1 MKTAAPRDDAVTRRP
16 TREMTA
22 RERYR
27 DQVKATLRHDLPA
40 SLTVFLVAVPLS
52 LGIALASGAPLTSG
66 LIAAAVG
73 GIVAGSLGGSSLQVS
88 GPAAGLTVTMA
99 GVIGTYGWK
108 AAGAIIAAAGVVQIA
123 LGASRVARAALT
135 VSPSVVHGMLA
146 GIGITIVL
154 AQLHVVL
161 GDDPQ
166 VSAFANLAALPGE
179 LVQRPSADVTIGLM
193 TMAVLL
199 AWPRLPG
206 ALGRMPAPLPAVLAG
221 TALATLTGW
230 NVVKPDLPADILSSI
245 GLPELPHGGA
255 AALAA
260 AVLTVALVASLESL
274 LSAVAVD
281 KLHDEAKRANLNREL
296 VGQGAANV
304 CSGLLG
310 GLPVTGVI
318 VRSSAN
324 VAAGA
329 RTRASAVLHG
339 VWVIVFV
346 VFLGGLVELIPL
358 ASLAALLV
366 FVGARLLGL
375 AEIRHLRR
383 HRELPTYVVTTV
395 GVMGLGLLEGVLAG
409 IAVALALALHRQSQI
424 TVHVEHDGDCHD
436 VTVEGSLT
444 FLSVPKLTA
453 ALSQVPEG
461 ADVSFHLSVDYLD
474 HAAFE
479 AIHSWVTGH
488 TRRGGTMEIHEL
500 HDEWYVGALAGE
512 PIAARKP
519 KQPAPHPLIPW
530 SLGRS
535 PAEPDMASD
544 TSSAGARGRRRG
556 RQRAPQSP
564 GGPEEALR
572 TGVDEYRRLYAP
584 LIASFLREQVQ
595 HGQRPSQLFIA
606 CSDSR
611 IVPSLITGSGP
622 GDLFTVRNVG
632 NLVPPYVPATDGDR
646 EPIPPTDTSVGAAI
660 EYAIDVLGVR
670 AITVCGHSD
679 CGAMK
684 AIVDAQ
690 KNGDAMRDTLLS
702 DWLTSGDLADIS
714 DLAAVEHPADK
725 MAAHDRLSEGNVV
738 RQLHNLMT
746 YPSVRTAVGD
756 GRVRLIGMHFDATTG
771 NIRFLEDI
779 APRGVTADLELPTEG
794 PAAVAAPRRPGL
806 RRSSAAAASAASPGR
821 SR

>member
-1 MKTAAPRDDAVTRRP
+1 MKTVGTRDDAVTRHGSDAVS
-16 TREMTA
+16 A
-22 RERYR
+22 RERWR
-27 DQVKATLRHDLPA
+27 GQAKATLRHDLPA

-73 GIVAGSLGGSSLQVS
+73 GIVVGSLGGSSLQVS

-99 GVIGTYGWK
+99 GVIGTFGWK

-166 VSAFANLAALPGE
+166 VSAFRNLAALPGE
-179 LVQRPSADVTIGLM
+179 IVQRPSADVTVGLA

-206 ALGRMPAPLPAVLAG
+206 GLGRVPAPLPAVLAG
-221 TALATLTGW
+221 TVLAAVTGW
-230 NVVKPDLPADILSSI
+230 NVVKPDIPADILSAVA
-245 GLPELPHGGA
+245 LPELPHGGVA
-255 AALAA
+255 AIAV

-281 KLHDEAKRANLNREL
+281 KLHDGAKRANLDREL

-310 GLPVTGVI
+310 GLAVTGVI

-329 RTRASAVLHG
+329 RTRASAILHG
-339 VWVIVFV
+339 VWVVLFV

-366 FVGARLLGL
+366 FVGARLLDL
-375 AEIRHLRR
+375 AHIRHLRR
-383 HRELPTYVVTTV
+383 HRELPTYMVTMV
-395 GVMGLGLLEGVLAG
+395 GVLALGLLEGVLAG

-424 TVHVEHDGDCHD
+424 DVHVEHDDDHFD

-461 ADVSFHLSVDYLD
+461 ADVSLHLSVDYLD

-479 AIHSWVTGH
+479 AIHSWVTSH
-488 TRRGGTMEIHEL
+488 NRRGGTIEIHEL

-512 PIAARKP
+512 PIAVRKP
-519 KQPAPHPLIPW
+519 TRPAPHPLIPW
-530 SLGRS
+530 SYGRS
-535 PAEPDMASD
+535 LAEPAMALDS
-544 TSSAGARGRRRG
+544 SSAAVRGRRRG
-556 RQRAPQSP
+556 KQGAPESP
-564 GGPEEALR
+564 GGPEETLR
-572 TGVDEYRRLYAP
+572 TGVGEYKRLYAP
-584 LIASFLREQVQ
+584 LIAPFLREQVQ
-595 HGQRPSQLFIA
+595 HGQRPSQLFIT

-632 NLVPPYVPATDGDR
+632 NLVPPYPRATNGDHAPA
-646 EPIPPTDTSVGAAI
+646 PPADTSVGAAI

-670 AITVCGHSD
+670 AVTVCGHSD

-684 AIVDAQ
+684 AIVAAQNNRDAIP
-690 KNGDAMRDTLLS
+690 GTLLNE
-702 DWLTSGDLADIS
+702 WLTSGDLADIC
-714 DLAAVEHPADK
+714 DLATAEHPADDGS
-725 MAAHDRLSEGNVV
+725 AHDRLSEGNVV

-746 YPSVRTAVGD
+746 YPSVRTAVDD
-756 GRVRLIGMHFDATTG
+756 GRVHLIGMHFDTTTG
-771 NIRFLEDI
+771 NVRFLEDI
-779 APRGVTADLELPTEG
+779 APGGVTADRELPDG
-794 PAAVAAPRRPGL
+794 CRFV
-806 RRSSAAAASAASPGR
+806 RRSPGAQP
-821 SR
+821 SQTAEQT

>member
-1 MKTAAPRDDAVTRRP
+1 MNAAATRDDAVNRRP
-16 TREMTA
+16 PHEAPA
-22 RERYR
+22 RERWR
-27 DQVKATLRHDLPA
+27 EQAGATLRHDLPA

-66 LIAAAVG
+66 LIAAAIG

-123 LGASRVARAALT
+123 LGVSRVARAALT

-179 LVQRPSADVTIGLM
+179 LVRPPSADVTVGLA

-199 AWPRLPG
+199 VWPRLPG
-206 ALGRMPAPLPAVLAG
+206 GLSRVPAPLPAVLAG
-221 TALATLTGW
+221 TVLAALTGW
-230 NVVKPDLPADILSSI
+230 NVVKPDLPADLLSAI
-245 GLPELPHGGA
+245 ALPELPHGGVA
-255 AALAA
+255 AVAA
-260 AVLTVALVASLESL
+260 AVVTVALVASLESL

-281 KLHDEAKRANLNREL
+281 KLHDGAKRTDLDREL

-310 GLPVTGVI
+310 GLAVTGVI

-329 RTRASAVLHG
+329 RTRASAILHG

-366 FVGARLLGL
+366 LVGARLLDL
-375 AEIRHLRR
+375 AHIRHLRR
-383 HRELPTYVVTTV
+383 HRELLTYAVTAV
-395 GVMGLGLLEGVLAG
+395 GVMALGMLEGVLAG

-424 TVHVEHDGDCHD
+424 DVHVEHDDDHHD

-444 FLSVPKLTA
+444 FLSVPRLTA
-453 ALSQVPEG
+453 ALSHVPEG
-461 ADVSFHLSVDYLD
+461 ANVSLHLSVDYLD

-479 AIHSWVTGH
+479 AIHAWVTGH
-488 TRRGGTMEIHEL
+488 KRRGGTIEIHEL

-512 PIAARKP
+512 PIAVRTP
-519 KQPAPHPLIPW
+519 KRPTRHPLIPW
-530 SLGRS
+530 SHDR
-535 PAEPDMASD
+535 
-544 TSSAGARGRRRG
+544 SSAEADMPPDRSSATARGRRRG
-556 RQRAPQSP
+556 KRRAAEPP

-572 TGVDEYRRLYAP
+572 TGVGEYTRLYAP
-584 LIASFLREQVQ
+584 LIAPFLREQVE
-595 HGQRPSQLFIA
+595 HGQRPSQLFIT

-632 NLVPPYVPATDGDR
+632 NLVPPYVRPANGDR
-646 EPIPPTDTSVGAAI
+646 EPVPPADTSVGAAI
-660 EYAIDVLGVR
+660 EYAIDVLGVG

-679 CGAMK
+679 CGAME
-684 AIVDAQ
+684 AIVAAQNDA
-690 KNGDAMRDTLLS
+690 DAIPGTLLRE
-702 DWLTSGDLADIS
+702 WLKSGDLADVS
-714 DLAAVEHPADK
+714 DLATAAHPADE
-725 MAAHDRLSEGNVV
+725 MSAHDRLSEGNVV

-746 YPSVRTAVGD
+746 YPSVRAAVDD
-756 GRVRLIGMHFDATTG
+756 GRVHLIGMHFDATTG
-771 NIRFLEDI
+771 NVRFLEDI
-779 APRGVTADLELPTEG
+779 APRAVTADREPSGSRRFVRQARGAEHMN
-794 PAAVAAPRRPGL
+794 RPG
-806 RRSSAAAASAASPGR
+806 RA
-821 SR
+821 

>member
-1 MKTAAPRDDAVTRRP
+1 MKTADTRDVAVSRRLAEEGLSAGNW
-16 TREMTA
+16 RNQA
-22 RERYR
+22 
-27 DQVKATLRHDLPA
+27 ATLRHDLPA
-40 SLTVFLVAVPLS
+40 SLTVFMVAVPLS

-99 GVIGTYGWK
+99 GVIATYGWK

-179 LVQRPSADVTIGLM
+179 IVQRPSADVTVGLA

-206 ALGRMPAPLPAVLAG
+206 GVAKVPAALPAVLAG
-221 TALATLTGW
+221 TALAAVTGW
-230 NVVKPDLPADILSSI
+230 SVVKADLPADILSAI
-245 GLPELPHGGA
+245 GLPELPRGGA

-281 KLHDEAKRANLNREL
+281 KLHDGATQANLDREL
-296 VGQGAANV
+296 VGQGTANV

-310 GLPVTGVI
+310 GLPITGVI
-318 VRSSAN
+318 VRSSVN

-329 RTRASAVLHG
+329 RTRASGILHG

-358 ASLAALLV
+358 ACLAALLV
-366 FVGARLLGL
+366 LVGARLLDL
-375 AEIRHLRR
+375 AEIRHLRQ
-383 HRELPTYVVTTV
+383 HGELPTYLVTTV
-395 GVMGLGLLEGVLAG
+395 GVMALGLLEGVVAG

-424 TVHVEHDGDCHD
+424 EVRVEHDDQCHD

-461 ADVSFHLSVDYLD
+461 ADVSLHLNVDYLD

-479 AIHSWVTGH
+479 AIHSWVTSRN
-488 TRRGGTMEIHEL
+488 RRGGSVEIREM
-500 HDEWYVGALAGE
+500 HDAWYVGAEAGE
-512 PIAARKP
+512 PIGARRP
-519 KQPAPHPLIPW
+519 KVPIPHPLMPW
-530 SLGRS
+530 KHRSS
-535 PAEPDMASD
+535 PATPAMSRD
-544 TSSAGARGRRRG
+544 SSAAPGEP
-556 RQRAPQSP
+556 RAPEPP
-564 GGPEEALR
+564 GCAEETLR
-572 TGVDEYRRLYAP
+572 IGVGEYRRLYAP
-584 LIASFLREQVQ
+584 LIASFLRDKVQ
-595 HGQRPSQLFIA
+595 HGQTPSQLFLT

-632 NLVPPYVPATDGDR
+632 NLVPPYLSATNGDHDPVPPA
-646 EPIPPTDTSVGAAI
+646 DTSVGAAI
-660 EYAIDVLGVR
+660 EYAINVLGVQ

-684 AIVDAQ
+684 AIVAAHNDD
-690 KNGDAMRDTLLS
+690 DAMRGTLLGE
-702 DWLTSGDLADIS
+702 WLQCGNLADVS
-714 DLAAVEHPADK
+714 DLVVASHPADE
-725 MAAHDRLSEGNVV
+725 MAAYDRLSQGNVV

-746 YPSVRTAVGD
+746 YPSVRTAVKD
-756 GRVRLIGMHFDATTG
+756 GRLRLIGMHFDATTG
-771 NIRFLEDI
+771 DIRFLDDM
-779 APRGVTADLELPTEG
+779 APHSVTADPELQRG
-794 PAAVAAPRRPGL
+794 HRFARR
-806 RRSSAAAASAASPGR
+806 
-821 SR
+821 

>member
-1 MKTAAPRDDAVTRRP
+1 MTRCR
-16 TREMTA
+16 TSEVSA
-22 RERYR
+22 RERWS
-27 DQVKATLRHDLPA
+27 DQAKATLRHDLPA
-40 SLTVFLVAVPLS
+40 SLTVFMVAVPLS

-66 LIAAAVG
+66 LIAAAIG

-88 GPAAGLTVTMA
+88 GPAAGLTVTM
-99 GVIGTYGWK
+99 GGLIGTYGWK
-108 AAGAIIAAAGVVQIA
+108 ATGAIVAAAGVVQIA

-154 AQLHVVL
+154 AQLHVML
-161 GDDPQ
+161 GGTPR

-179 LVQRPSADVTIGLM
+179 IVQRPSADVTVGLG

-206 ALGRMPAPLPAVLAG
+206 ALGRVPAPLPGVLAG
-221 TALATLTGW
+221 TVLAAVTGW
-230 NVVKPDLPADILSSI
+230 NVVKPDLPTDILSAI
-245 GLPELPHGGA
+245 GLPELPHGGV

-281 KLHDEAKRANLNREL
+281 KLHDGAKRANLDREL

-329 RTRASAVLHG
+329 RTRASAILHG

-366 FVGARLLGL
+366 FVGARLLDL
-375 AEIRHLRR
+375 AHIRHLRR
-383 HRELPTYVVTTV
+383 HQELATYAVTTV
-395 GVMGLGLLEGVLAG
+395 GVMALGLLEGVLAG
-409 IAVALALALHRQSQI
+409 IAVALALALHRQSHI
-424 TVHVEHDGDCHD
+424 EIHVEHDDDRYD

-444 FLSVPKLTA
+444 FLSVPKLTT

-461 ADVSFHLSVDYLD
+461 ADVSLHLSTDYLD

-479 AIHSWVTGH
+479 AIHSWVSSH
-488 TRRGGTMEIHEL
+488 NRRGGTIEIYEL
-500 HDEWYVGALAGE
+500 HDEWYVGALAGQ

-519 KQPAPHPLIPW
+519 RRPAPHPLIPW
-530 SLGRS
+530 SHGRS

-544 TSSAGARGRRRG
+544 TPSATVRGRRRG
-556 RQRAPQSP
+556 KQRAPKSP
-564 GGPEEALR
+564 GGAEETLR
-572 TGVDEYRRLYAP
+572 TGVGKYKRLYAP
-584 LIASFLREQVQ
+584 LIAPFLREQVQ
-595 HGQRPSQLFIA
+595 HGQQPSQLFIT

-611 IVPSLITGSGP
+611 IVPNLITGSGP
-622 GDLFTVRNVG
+622 GDLFIVRNVG
-632 NLVPPYVPATDGDR
+632 NLVPPYVRPTNGDR
-646 EPIPPTDTSVGAAI
+646 KPVAPADTSVGAAI

-670 AITVCGHSD
+670 AVTVCGHSD

-684 AIVDAQ
+684 AIVAAQ
-690 KNGDAMRDTLLS
+690 NDGDAMCGTLLGK
-702 DWLTSGDLADIS
+702 WLTSGDLADIS
-714 DLAAVEHPADK
+714 NLATTKHPADE

-746 YPSVRTAVGD
+746 YPSVRAAVEEGHM
-756 GRVRLIGMHFDATTG
+756 RLIGMHFDATTG
-771 NIRFLEDI
+771 NVRFLEDI
-779 APRGVTADLELPTEG
+779 APRAVTADREL
-794 PAAVAAPRRPGL
+794 
-806 RRSSAAAASAASPGR
+806 
-821 SR
+821 

>member
-1 MKTAAPRDDAVTRRP
+1 MKTAAIRDDAVAHGP
-16 TREMTA
+16 SDVVSA
-22 RERYR
+22 RERLR
-27 DQVKATLRHDLPA
+27 GQAKVALRHDLPA

-66 LIAAAVG
+66 LIAAAIG

-108 AAGAIIAAAGVVQIA
+108 AAGAIIAAAGVVQIS

-166 VSAFANLAALPGE
+166 VSAFHNLAALPGE
-179 LVQRPSADVTIGLM
+179 IVQRPSADVTVGLA

-206 ALGRMPAPLPAVLAG
+206 GLARVPAPLPGVLAG
-221 TALATLTGW
+221 TVLAALTGW
-230 NVVKPDLPADILSSI
+230 NVVKPDVPADILSGI

-281 KLHDEAKRANLNREL
+281 KLHEGAKRTNLDREL
-296 VGQGAANV
+296 VGQGAANA

-329 RTRASAVLHG
+329 RTRASAILHG

-346 VFLGGLVELIPL
+346 VFFAGLVELIPL

-366 FVGARLLGL
+366 LVGMRLLDL
-375 AEIRHLRR
+375 AHIRHLRR
-383 HRELPTYVVTTV
+383 HRELPTYTVTTV
-395 GVMGLGLLEGVLAG
+395 GVLALGLLEGVLAG
-409 IAVALALALHRQSQI
+409 IAVALARALHRQSQI
-424 TVHVEHDGDCHD
+424 EVHVEHDDDRHD

-461 ADVSFHLSVDYLD
+461 ADVSLHLSVDYLD

-479 AIHSWVTGH
+479 AIHSWVTSH
-488 TRRGGTMEIHEL
+488 NRRGGTIEINEL

-512 PIAARKP
+512 PITVRKP
-519 KQPAPHPLIPW
+519 TRPAPHPLIPW
-530 SLGRS
+530 SHGRA
-535 PAEPDMASD
+535 PAQPDTPRDS
-544 TSSAGARGRRRG
+544 SSAAARGRRRG
-556 RQRAPQSP
+556 KQRTPESP
-564 GGPEEALR
+564 GGPEDTLR
-572 TGVDEYRRLYAP
+572 TGVGEYKRLYAP
-584 LIASFLREQVQ
+584 LIAPFLREQVQ
-595 HGQRPSQLFIA
+595 HGQRPSQLFIT

-632 NLVPPYVPATDGDR
+632 NLVPPYLGATSGDC

-670 AITVCGHSD
+670 AVTVCGHSD

-684 AIVDAQ
+684 AIVAAQHDRDAIP
-690 KNGDAMRDTLLS
+690 GTLLS
-702 DWLTSGDLADIS
+702 EWLASGDLADIS
-714 DLAAVEHPADK
+714 DLATAEHPAK
-725 MAAHDRLSEGNVV
+725 EESAHDRLSEGNVV

-746 YPSVRTAVGD
+746 YPSVRTAVDD
-756 GRVRLIGMHFDATTG
+756 GRVHLIGMHFDATTG
-771 NIRFLEDI
+771 NVRFLEDI
-779 APRGVTADLELPTEG
+779 APGGVTTDRELPDG
-794 PAAVAAPRRPGL
+794 RRFV
-806 RRSSAAAASAASPGR
+806 RRSSGAQL
-821 SR
+821 SRADEHA

>member
-1 MKTAAPRDDAVTRRP
+1 MKTAAIHDDAVTRGP
-16 TREMTA
+16 SDVVSA
-22 RERYR
+22 RERLR
-27 DQVKATLRHDLPA
+27 GQAKVALRHDLPA

-66 LIAAAVG
+66 LIAAAIG

-123 LGASRVARAALT
+123 LGASRVARTALT

-166 VSAFANLAALPGE
+166 VSAFRNLAALPGE
-179 LVQRPSADVTIGLM
+179 IVQRPSADVTIGLA

-206 ALGRMPAPLPAVLAG
+206 GLARVPAPLPAVLAG
-221 TALATLTGW
+221 TVLAALTGW
-230 NVVKPDLPADILSSI
+230 NVVKPDVPADILSAI
-245 GLPELPHGGA
+245 GLPELPHGGM

-260 AVLTVALVASLESL
+260 AILTVALVASLESL
-274 LSAVAVD
+274 LSALAVD
-281 KLHDEAKRANLNREL
+281 KLNDGAKRTNLDREL
-296 VGQGAANV
+296 VGQGAANA

-329 RTRASAVLHG
+329 RTRASAILHG

-346 VFLGGLVELIPL
+346 VFFGGLVELIPL

-366 FVGARLLGL
+366 LVGARLLDL
-375 AEIRHLRR
+375 AHIRHLRR
-383 HRELPTYVVTTV
+383 HRELSTYAVTTV
-395 GVMGLGLLEGVLAG
+395 GVLALGLMEGVLAG
-409 IAVALALALHRQSQI
+409 IVVALALALHRQSQI
-424 TVHVEHDGDCHD
+424 EVHVEHDDDRHD

-453 ALSQVPEG
+453 ALAQVPEG
-461 ADVSFHLSVDYLD
+461 ADVSLHLSVDYLD

-479 AIHSWVTGH
+479 AIHSWVTSH
-488 TRRGGTMEIHEL
+488 SHRGGTIEINEL

-512 PIAARKP
+512 PIAGRKP
-519 KQPAPHPLIPW
+519 TRPAPHPLIPW
-530 SLGRS
+530 SHSRE
-535 PAEPDMASD
+535 PAQPDMPRDS
-544 TSSAGARGRRRG
+544 SSAAARGRRRG
-556 RQRAPQSP
+556 KQRAPESP
-564 GGPEEALR
+564 GGPEETLR
-572 TGVDEYRRLYAP
+572 TGVGEYKRLYAP
-584 LIASFLREQVQ
+584 LIAPFLREQVQ
-595 HGQRPSQLFIA
+595 HGQQPSQLFIT

-632 NLVPPYVPATDGDR
+632 NLVPPYLGATNDDR
-646 EPIPPTDTSVGAAI
+646 EPVPPTDTSVGAAI

-670 AITVCGHSD
+670 AVTLCGHSD

-684 AIVDAQ
+684 AIVAAQNDRDAIP
-690 KNGDAMRDTLLS
+690 GTLLS
-702 DWLTSGDLADIS
+702 EWLASGDLADIS
-714 DLAAVEHPADK
+714 DLATAEHPAEEES
-725 MAAHDRLSEGNVV
+725 AHDRLSEGNVV

-746 YPSVRTAVGD
+746 YPSVRTAVDD
-756 GRVRLIGMHFDATTG
+756 GRVHLIGMHFDTTTG
-771 NIRFLEDI
+771 NVRFLEDI
-779 APRGVTADLELPTEG
+779 APGGVTTDRELPDE
-794 PAAVAAPRRPGL
+794 RRFVRHSSGAQL
-806 RRSSAAAASAASPGR
+806 SRADERS
-821 SR
+821 